1 MKGLRAAALGLA
13 LALALPAEAAT
24 RVRVGLYEN
33 SPKVGL
39 SAAGRPEG
47 IFVDI
52 LEVIARDEGW
62 DLEWVPG
69 TWSEGLARLEAGEID
84 LMPDVAPIG
93 EREAIFAFHREPVL
107 SSWTQVFAR
116 RGSGIRALPDLEGRR
131 VAVLEDSVQERQFR
145 GLVASFGMDVSVEV
159 FPDFAAA
166 FGAVS
171 DGRADAVVTNRFY
184 GVRHAAAAGLE
195 DTAIIFSPTALYFA
209 APRGGDGK
217 VLAAIDRRLAALKK
231 DPGSAYYA
239 SLRRWTAEGVAPG
252 LPPWVPWAAAAAFAL
267 LAVSLAWALAL
278 RRAAMRLRESERRQR
293 LLMQEVRER
302 AEALER
308 TAAAL
313 AEARDAA
320 QSADRLKS
328 AFLATMSHE
337 LRTPLN
343 AIIGFTGI
351 ILKGMA
357 GPLTPE
363 QSRQL
368 GMVQAASR
376 HLLALINDVLDIS
389 KIEAGELRVAAEPF
403 DLAAAVGRVAATVA
417 PLAQKKGLALEVG
430 AVPPPGEAVGDGRRV
445 EQVLLNLV
453 GNAVKFTETG
463 SVALTAEA
471 VADYRPREDAAPVP
485 AVRLR
490 VADTGIGIAPEDM
503 AKLFQPFRQVDSTL
517 SRKHE
522 GTGLGLAI
530 CRRLA
535 GLMGGR
541 IDAESRPGGGSVFTF
556 TLPLVP
562 PAPPALPE
570 AP

>member
-1 MKGLRAAALGLA
+1 MRAFRAAALGLA
-13 LALALPAEAAT
+13 LLLAGQADAAT
-24 RVRVGLYEN
+24 RVRAGLYEN

-39 SAAGRPEG
+39 SSAGKPEG

-52 LEVIARDEGW
+52 LEVIAREEGW

-93 EREAIFAFHREPVL
+93 EREAIFAFNREPVL
-107 SSWTQVFAR
+107 SSWNQVFAR
-116 RGSGIRALPDLEGRR
+116 KGSGIRALPGLEGRR
-131 VAVLEDSVQERQFR
+131 VAVLEDSIQERQFL
-145 GLVASFGMDVSVEV
+145 GLVKSFGMDVAIEA
-159 FPDFAAA
+159 FPDFASA
-166 FGAVS
+166 FRAVAE
-171 DGRADAVVTNRFY
+171 GRADAVVTNRFY

-195 DTAIIFSPTALYFA
+195 DTAIIFSPSALFFA
-209 APRGGDGK
+209 APRGADRA

-239 SLRRWTAEGVAPG
+239 SLRRWTNEGVAPG
-252 LPPWVPWAAAAAFAL
+252 LPPWVPWAAAAALAL
-267 LAVSLAWALAL
+267 LGVSLAWSLAL

-293 LLMQEVRER
+293 LLTEEVRSR

-313 AEARDAA
+313 EEARDAA

-403 DLAAAVGRVAATVA
+403 DLAASVARVTATVA

-453 GNAVKFTETG
+453 GNAVKFTEAG

-535 GLMGGR
+535 DLMGGR
-541 IDAESRPGGGSVFTF
+541 IDAESRPGEGSVFTF
-556 TLPLVP
+556 TLPLAP